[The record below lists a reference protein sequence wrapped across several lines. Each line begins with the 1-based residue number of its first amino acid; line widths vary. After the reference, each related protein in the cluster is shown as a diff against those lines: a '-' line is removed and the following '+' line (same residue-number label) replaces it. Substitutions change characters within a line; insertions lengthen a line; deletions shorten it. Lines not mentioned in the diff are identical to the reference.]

1 MKSCKAKPYGG
12 GSACL
17 ACAERLENR
26 FKHIQNSWR
35 RINSPITHETKEHT
49 FMIGDALACW
59 ILGVVLRWYLNIWF
73 YASIPTLLG
82 FDMQRELY
90 GC

>member
-26 FKHIQNSWR
+26 FKHIQNS
-35 RINSPITHETKEHT
+35 
-49 FMIGDALACW
+49 
-59 ILGVVLRWYLNIWF
+59 
-73 YASIPTLLG
+73 
-82 FDMQRELY
+82 
-90 GC
+90 